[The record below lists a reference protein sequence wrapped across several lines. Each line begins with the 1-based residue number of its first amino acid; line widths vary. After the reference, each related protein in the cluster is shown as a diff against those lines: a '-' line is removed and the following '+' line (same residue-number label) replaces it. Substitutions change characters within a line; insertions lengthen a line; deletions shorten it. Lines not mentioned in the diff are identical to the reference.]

1 MLDFILSLQ
10 CSILAKTYNNSHS
23 IEPEQQEIL
32 N

>member
-10 CSILAKTYNNSHS
+10 CRILAKTSIHSHS